1 MRRLVPDGIA
11 ARFALILAA
20 ALAAAMLIALVA
32 QGIERS
38 SFNRAALME
47 REIER
52 VRALVPALEALPGP
66 QRAALARDA
75 SSPLVRVTVGPHP
88 LAQATSADGRARML
102 AAQLAEGLGSR
113 AVAVETMDGNGDGD
127 GDGDGDRPGPRPGA
141 WRLSVR
147 LAVAGP
153 EPVWLNLAVLRMDGP
168 RPDIEPG
175 ALALVFVLSLVAVL
189 AVGLA
194 VLRQLTR
201 PIAALAAAAQAAG
214 RGDRSAR
221 VAEQGPRE
229 IRAAAAAFNDMQ
241 VQIARF
247 EAERMRTLGAVGHD
261 LRTPITSLRIRA
273 EMIDDDE
280 TRDAMVRT
288 LDEMAVMANGL
299 VGFARGTHED
309 EEMQDIALPAFLARL
324 AAERGASFAGG
335 PALAVRARPVAL
347 GRAIGNLVDNALRY
361 GGSAELALA
370 RADGMAEITV
380 ADSGPGL
387 PPERLETVFA
397 PFVRGDD
404 SRSLDTGGAGLGLSI
419 AQAVV
424 VAHGGSIALENRR
437 PQGLIARVRLPL
449 AAA

>member
-75 SSPLVRVTVGPHP
+75 SSPLVRVTVGPQP
-88 LAQATSADGRARML
+88 LARATSADGRARML

-113 AVAVETMDGNGDGD
+113 AVAVETGDGNGD

-168 RPDIEPG
+168 RPDIGPG

-189 AVGLA
+189 AVGLV

-280 TRDAMVRT
+280 TRDALVRT

-324 AAERGASFAGG
+324 AADRGASFAGG

-361 GGSAELALA
+361 GGSADLALA

-380 ADSGPGL
+380 ADAGPGL

-449 AAA
+449 AGA